1 MTDLVL
7 AVAHHLAV
15 FSLVALVVAEFALL
29 RPGIAGA
36 RLHQLGRIDAAYG
49 MVAVLVIVA
58 GVLRVWLGT
67 AGPFYYLVNWVFW
80 AKMAA
85 FALVGLLSIAPTR
98 AILRWRKAASATDYT
113 PPAAEIA
120 RARTFFIA
128 ELVVIAFIPGFA
140 AAMARGYGLS

>member
-7 AVAHHLAV
+7 AIAHHLAV
-15 FSLVALVVAEFALL
+15 FSLVALVAAEFFLL

-36 RLHQLGRIDAAYG
+36 RLHQLGRLDAAYG
-49 MVAVLVIVA
+49 MVAMLVIVA
-58 GVLRVWLGT
+58 GALRVWLGN
-67 AGPFYYLVNWVFW
+67 AGPSYYLVNWVFW

-98 AILRWRKAASATDYT
+98 SILRWRKAADTAGYT
-113 PPAAEIA
+113 PPAGEIA

-128 ELVVIAFIPGFA
+128 ELVVIAFIPAFA
-140 AAMARGYGLS
+140 AAMARGYGVV